1 MTEPLWTLDALR
13 NAVEGRVIGVPA
25 PFVLN
30 LSIDSRT
37 AVPGD
42 AFFAIKGDVH
52 DGHTFVAAALE
63 RGVAVA
69 VVSEEKLGEVPADG
83 RYVVVDDVLQALER
97 LGRAARVTLHAA
109 QQVAYVAP
117 PAKPGGQDT
126 YGGLLAFTVSTPGT
140 YRIGLSAGAWIDVL
154 RDGIAQTST
163 AHGHGPACSTLHK
176 IVDFSL
182 QPGGYALQLSGAADP
197 DIGVVIIKAP

>member
-1 MTEPLWTLDALR
+1 MTPIPFAANRCLARLIAAAL
-13 NAVEGRVIGVPA
+13 
-25 PFVLN
+25 
-30 LSIDSRT
+30 
-37 AVPGD
+37 
-42 AFFAIKGDVH
+42 
-52 DGHTFVAAALE
+52 VAAAPAAMAQT
-63 RGVAVA
+63 GAP
-69 VVSEEKLGEVPADG
+69 SETPGAACATMDAALPEPLASWTAKVDISAAASPA
-83 RYVVVDDVLQALER
+83 ALPSAQIR